1 MLERKMSVFG
11 AFKVLVLSWVGN
23 FVGCLF
29 VAWLLHY
36 TELFDHHDL
45 TLIHTAESKLIGLS
59 WKVIFV
65 RAIFGNMMVGI
76 ATWLQTAALDMP
88 GKILAIFLPIF
99 TFAAMGFEHCIA
111 NQFIISMGCMQHADG
126 CSAQHFM
133 IDNLLPAT
141 IGNWLGGTLFVALP
155 FAIAF
160 SDQEVFVQFR
170 NLGRNLP
177 MPEHHPDHHQEQ
189 EHEHGKEYDTGG
201 ASGGAKVGYVPM
213 APAGGVGGG
222 GGGGRLAGLALVE
235 SDHTAGGGNSSSSS
249 NSDGDGGGGGG
260 EVEMGNRH

>member
-177 MPEHHPDHHQEQ
+177 MPEHHPDHHL
-189 EHEHGKEYDTGG
+189 EHEHDKEHDTSG
-201 ASGGAKVGYVPM
+201 ASGGGGKVGYVPM
-213 APAGGVGGG
+213 APAGGVGGVG
-222 GGGGRLAGLALVE
+222 GVGGGGRSAGLALVE
-235 SDHTAGGGNSSSSS
+235 SDHTAGGGSSS
-249 NSDGDGGGGGG
+249 NSSSGG